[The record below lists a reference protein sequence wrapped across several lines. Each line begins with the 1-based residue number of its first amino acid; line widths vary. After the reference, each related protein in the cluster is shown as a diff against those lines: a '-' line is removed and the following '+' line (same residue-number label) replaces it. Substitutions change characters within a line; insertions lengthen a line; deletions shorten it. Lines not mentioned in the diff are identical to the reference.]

1 MAVVVNELDITWKE
15 VAVAYFD
22 VLFRQNGGSKEV
34 KKKTTSQDS
43 QSPRCDL
50 IRAWK
55 SLVWKPHTVK
65 SGLRQTVQDYK
76 L

>member
-34 KKKTTSQDS
+34 KKKQPARTASRQGAIS
-43 QSPRCDL
+43 YAPE
-50 IRAWK
+50 RA
-55 SLVWKPHTVK
+55 
-65 SGLRQTVQDYK
+65 
-76 L
+76 

>member
-50 IRAWK
+50 IRA
-55 SLVWKPHTVK
+55 
-65 SGLRQTVQDYK
+65 
-76 L
+76 